1 MEQRL
6 LIEAGLS
13 VGDFSGV
20 PAETFRE
27 LYSEI
32 LTNNC
37 NKSPFFSGN
46 GDEVTQK
53 GFQAIEQCPLVKRL
67 LEPLSILYCSSRTTY
82 STEGLFADLDVIS
95 SPSVPDTAA
104 TIPPRNNSSWG
115 ERSEAFRNL
124 IERAITDMELS
135 EVKKLEHI
143 LAVESVASRWF
154 NGYIDDYNTA
164 DYLRDIIGRQ
174 MNMVFV
180 LMCEDLVPDELADE
194 WCCLYEAVGTA
205 LYALEHYAEDELE
218 DLFQRVDQ

>member
-37 NKSPFFSGN
+37 NKSPLFSGN
-46 GDEVTQK
+46 GDEVTRNA
-53 GFQAIEQCPLVKRL
+53 FQTVEQYPLVKKL

-82 STEGLFADLDVIS
+82 SAEGLFADLDVIS
-95 SPSVPDTAA
+95 NPSVPDTAA
-104 TIPPRNNSSWG
+104 TIPVRNNPNWG
-115 ERSEAFRNL
+115 ERSEEFRKL
-124 IERAITDMELS
+124 VDDAVTDMKLS
-135 EVKKLEHI
+135 ELNKLGDIH
-143 LAVESVASRWF
+143 AVAFMAAQWF

-164 DYLRDIIGRQ
+164 DYLRDIFDRQ

-194 WCCLYEAVGTA
+194 WCCLYEAVGA
-205 LYALEHYAEDELE
+205 AIYALEDYAEDELE
-218 DLFQRVDQ
+218 DLFERVDQ

>member
-37 NKSPFFSGN
+37 NKNPLFMRN
-46 GDEVTQK
+46 EPTENA
-53 GFQAIEQCPLVKRL
+53 FQTVEQYPLVKQL
-67 LEPLSILYCSSRTTY
+67 LEPLSILYSSSRTTY
-82 STEGLFADLDVIS
+82 SADGLFADLDVLS
-95 SPSVPDTAA
+95 NPNVPATSA
-104 TIPPRNNSSWG
+104 TIPPRNNPSWG
-115 ERSEAFRNL
+115 ERSEEFRKL
-124 IERAITDMELS
+124 IEETVTDMELS
-135 EVKKLEHI
+135 DLNKLEGI
-143 LAVESVASRWF
+143 RAVAFMAAQWF

-164 DYLRDIIGRQ
+164 DYLRDIFDRQ

-205 LYALEHYAEDELE
+205 ICALKHYAEDELE
-218 DLFQRVDQ
+218 SMFQKTS